1 MGSGQED
8 RIAEATWGDLLE
20 EIIEGLSI
28 EEEEGEYFEY
38 AGISNRENMAIEES
52 LIWGD
57 DVTGVAVYCMAGANR
72 EWYVHVD
79 PTQAE
84 GMDKY
89 GKLGRGL
96 LGKFREFKRASD
108 AVKFITGKVY
118 AQEEEG
124 VANSDSDFE
133 QAEQETGA
141 ETPEEEKPEDISLGP
156 NS

>member
-8 RIAEATWGDLLE
+8 RIAEATWGELLE
-20 EIIEGLSI
+20 EIIEELSI
-28 EEEEGEYFEY
+28 KDGEGEYFEY
-38 AGISNRENMAIEES
+38 AGISNKENMAIEGS
-52 LIWGD
+52 LVWGD
-57 DVTGVAVYCMAGANR
+57 DITGVAVYCMASANK

-118 AQEEEG
+118 GHEWEIDE
-124 VANSDSDFE
+124 E
-133 QAEQETGA
+133 QAKQEIDE
-141 ETPEEEKPEDISLGP
+141 ETPEEEKSKEISIDP
-156 NS
+156 